1 MESHPYPDARQGI
14 FELHA
19 RPCLASIRHVRGGRD
34 RTSDSPDFRQSPAF
48 LVFVIDG
55 RGKAVVNEKTY
66 ALSEDQVLLIPAK
79 ATKSFTTDP
88 AAPLEFWQ
96 IGIADLAIKGLPKGA
111 FQQPEEDPLLSAR
124 ETRRILLSYVRI
136 LYEFQKRS
144 DGAHMSE
151 AIGDLVASL
160 VTFLRHELEE
170 RASHAPEMQ
179 DYHLGV
185 RAKEYIDAHFRED
198 ISLKTIA
205 KALNVNVYYLSHT
218 FKALVGHSPIQ
229 YMIHRRMTEAQNLLL
244 TTDATITEIAL
255 RCGYNN
261 TNYFQVAFNRLVGMP
276 PGKYRKTWK

>member
-19 RPCLASIRHVRGGRD
+19 RPRLASIRHVRGGRD

-48 LVFVIDG
+48 LVFVISG
-55 RGKAVVNEKTY
+55 RGKAVVNGKAY
-66 ALSEDQVLLIPAK
+66 ALSEDQVLFIPAK
-79 ATKSFTTDP
+79 ATKAFTTDH
-88 AAPLEFWQ
+88 AVPLEFWQ

-111 FQQPEEDPLLSAR
+111 FLQPEENPLLSVR

-144 DGAHMSE
+144 DGAHMTE

-170 RASHAPEMQ
+170 RASHAPEVQ
-179 DYHLGV
+179 DYHLGL

-218 FKALVGHSPIQ
+218 FKTLVGHSPIQ

-244 TTDATITEIAL
+244 TTDATITEIAV